1 MSTDLKQNIG
11 DVFREGTPIDRAL
24 EAATRAAIVRHKQS
38 GQPMPVWRD
47 GKTII
52 TDNIVFQSV
61 EDRDGMLQSGMES
74 GQNESYERLDE
85 LLVRA

>member
-47 GKTII
+47 GKTIMI
-52 TDNIVFQSV
+52 SAEELEQRFNVIADNAPEQSRTTDQ
-61 EDRDGMLQSGMES
+61 GMAEK
-74 GQNESYERLDE
+74 
-85 LLVRA
+85 

>member
-47 GKTII
+47 GKTIMISAEELEQRFNVI
-52 TDNIVFQSV
+52 TDKAPEQPRTT
-61 EDRDGMLQSGMES
+61 DQGMAEK
-74 GQNESYERLDE
+74 
-85 LLVRA
+85 

>member
-1 MSTDLKQNIG
+1 MSTDLKLDIG

-47 GKTII
+47 GKIVLIPVEELEERLNSQADKAPESPLT
-52 TDNIVFQSV
+52 TDN
-61 EDRDGMLQSGMES
+61 
-74 GQNESYERLDE
+74 
-85 LLVRA
+85 